1 MWDDFNSWFTSTV
14 NDDPIFYG
22 LVIILVSI
30 ALLALRI
37 YFKES
42 SRMKNHNIFSWKAYV
57 SSWALIIMV
66 FFMGLFLIINNV

>member
-1 MWDDFNSWFTSTV
+1 MKQKFSSWLSNIT

-22 LVIILVSI
+22 FVFIFVSI
-30 ALLALRI
+30 VLLVLRI

-42 SRMKNHNIFSWKAYV
+42 SKMKNHNISSWKAYV

-66 FFMGLFLIINNV
+66 FFMGLFLIINNF